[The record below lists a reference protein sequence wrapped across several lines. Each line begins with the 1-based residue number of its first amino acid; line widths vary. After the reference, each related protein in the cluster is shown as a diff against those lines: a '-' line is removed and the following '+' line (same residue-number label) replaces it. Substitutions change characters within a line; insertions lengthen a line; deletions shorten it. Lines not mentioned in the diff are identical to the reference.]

1 MIEDNWVKY
10 AKMDLQVAKRE
21 LYMSENTEEI
31 PTPIVCFHSQQA
43 VEKALKAYLIKNNE
57 SVVQYIDRAFPCNTE
72 NKSVVVM
79 ATQIRRVISTMCFN

>member
-1 MIEDNWVKY
+1 MANG
-10 AKMDLQVAKRE
+10 ANDLQGRALLAHTKCGALLGIRSGKVIQFRGVPYAEPPVGE
-21 LYMSENTEEI
+21 LS
-31 PTPIVCFHSQQA
+31 FS
-43 VEKALKAYLIKNNE
+43 E